1 MNSHCHTIE
10 NDYYDN
16 SIESRNFQM
25 SYQRNQKKTL
35 EKYLDFSKQISDVFV
50 TMTEGAKNHRRDYI
64 FKRVR

>member
-16 SIESRNFQM
+16 SKESHNFQM
-25 SYQRNQKKTL
+25 TYQRNQKKTL

-50 TMTEGAKNHRRDYI
+50 TMTEGAENHRQDYI